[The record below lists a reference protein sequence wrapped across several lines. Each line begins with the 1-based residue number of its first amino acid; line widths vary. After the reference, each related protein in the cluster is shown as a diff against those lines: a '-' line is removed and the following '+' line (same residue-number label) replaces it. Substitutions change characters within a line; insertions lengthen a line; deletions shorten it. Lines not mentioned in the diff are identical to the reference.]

1 MIDRNSLP
9 LKSIQYGDTIWQVDF
24 NGSDVM
30 LRKIEV
36 GHLHIIAGSYWI
48 SSEQE
53 GSLNGIML
61 KADSHLLFH
70 SQSEALVFLRS
81 MYTSLDVLLK
91 NHMEV
96 SE

>member
-1 MIDRNSLP
+1 MIDRKAL
-9 LKSIQYGDTIWQVDF
+9 QYGDTIWQIDI
-24 NGSDVM
+24 NGTDVM

-36 GHLHIIAGSYWI
+36 GHLQTIAGKYWI
-48 SSEQE
+48 LSEQQ
-53 GSLNGIML
+53 GSWNGIML

-70 SQSEALVFLRS
+70 SQSEALAFLRS
-81 MYTSLDVLLK
+81 MYTSLNVLLE